1 MSKIEKFSKIEKNRN
16 FEKIEIL
23 KKIRDVTRKT
33 GLFSSEN
40 AAWKNEISDSW
51 LAYFDFLFF
60 WAGGR

>member
-40 AAWKNEISDSW
+40 AAWKNEISDS
-51 LAYFDFLFF
+51 
-60 WAGGR
+60 